1 MKTNL
6 YIYIMKFIEQKTESP
21 KSTGC
26 IQLGTGN
33 NQTLK

>member
-1 MKTNL
+1 
-6 YIYIMKFIEQKTESP
+6 MKFIEPKKNKKSP

-26 IQLGTGN
+26 IQLGTEN